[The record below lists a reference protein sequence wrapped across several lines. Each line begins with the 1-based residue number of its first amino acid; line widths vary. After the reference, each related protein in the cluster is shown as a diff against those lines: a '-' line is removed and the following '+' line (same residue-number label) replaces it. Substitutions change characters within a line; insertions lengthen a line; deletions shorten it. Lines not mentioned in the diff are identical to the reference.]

1 MRNAREEKA
10 FKGVIAF
17 VRNQQEQGIGVSGYT
32 FSAPDTFYGYWWDGE
47 SGRWVEDKIILL
59 MIDYQIPLGDPGARS
74 LSEQISDLK
83 QRIAAAYKR
92 YGCKQDEVWVVS
104 NPISRYQ

>member
-1 MRNAREEKA
+1 
-10 FKGVIAF
+10 
-17 VRNQQEQGIGVSGYT
+17 
-32 FSAPDTFYGYWWDGE
+32 
-47 SGRWVEDKIILL
+47 VEHKIILL

-74 LSEQISDLK
+74 LSKQISDLK

-104 NPISRYQ
+104 NPIGRYL